1 MQLVTPGIGLIFW
14 MLVSF
19 SLVMYIL
26 AKYAWGPIMKG
37 IHQREDTI
45 EKALEAANEAKKE
58 MLQLKAGNEQLL
70 HDAKDERDALMRDA
84 RKVRES
90 ILDEARAK
98 AAEES
103 ARILENARENIQF
116 EKMAAINELKNQI
129 ASISIEIAEK
139 LIGKE
144 LENKQQQQQL
154 TEKLLK
160 EVKIN

>member
-19 SLVMYIL
+19 GLVL
-26 AKYAWGPIMKG
+26 FVLGKYAWKPIMKG

-58 MLQLKAGNEQLL
+58 MLKLKAGNEQLL
-70 HDAKDERDALMRDA
+70 REAKDERDALMRDA
-84 RKVRES
+84 RKVKEAM
-90 ILDEARAK
+90 LEEARVK
-98 AAEES
+98 ANEEA
-103 ARILENARENIQF
+103 ARIMENARENIQF

-129 ASISIEIAEK
+129 ATISIEIAEK

-144 LENKQQQQQL
+144 LQDKKAQQEL
-154 TEKLLK
+154 TERLVKD
-160 EVKIN
+160 VKIN

>member
-19 SLVMYIL
+19 SLVL
-26 AKYAWGPIMKG
+26 FVLGKYAWKPIMKG

-58 MLQLKAGNEQLL
+58 MLKLKAGNEQLL
-70 HDAKDERDALMRDA
+70 RDAKDERDALMRDA
-84 RKVRES
+84 RKVKEA
-90 ILDEARAK
+90 ILDEARVK
-98 AAEES
+98 ANEES

-129 ASISIEIAEK
+129 ATISIEIAEK
-139 LIGKE
+139 LIAKE
-144 LENKQQQQQL
+144 LENKEQQQRL

-160 EVKIN
+160 DVKIN

>member
-70 HDAKDERDALMRDA
+70 RDAKDERDALMRDA

-139 LIGKE
+139 LICKE
-144 LENKQQQQQL
+144 LENKEQQQQL

>member
-1 MQLVTPGIGLIFW
+1 MQLVTPGIGLLFW

-19 SLVMYIL
+19 SLVL
-26 AKYAWGPIMKG
+26 FVLGKYAWKPIMKG

-58 MLQLKAGNEQLL
+58 MLKLKAGNEQLL
-70 HDAKDERDALMRDA
+70 RDAKDERDALMRDA
-84 RKVRES
+84 RKLKEA
-90 ILDEARAK
+90 ILDEAREK
-98 AAEES
+98 AHEE
-103 ARILENARENIQF
+103 ADRIIENARENIQF

-144 LENKQQQQQL
+144 LENKAQQQQL
-154 TEKLLK
+154 TEKLLN

>member
-19 SLVMYIL
+19 SLVMYVL
-26 AKYAWGPIMKG
+26 AKFAWKPIMKG
-37 IHQREDTI
+37 IHQREDSI
-45 EKALEAANEAKKE
+45 EKALEAANDAKKE
-58 MLQLKAGNEQLL
+58 MLKLKAGNEQLL
-70 HDAKDERDALMRDA
+70 RDAKDERDALMREA
-84 RKVRES
+84 RKLKES
-90 ILDEARAK
+90 ILEEARVQAG
-98 AAEES
+98 EEAGRIVET
-103 ARILENARENIQF
+103 ARQTIQM

-129 ASISIEIAEK
+129 ASISIDIAEK

-160 EVKIN
+160 DVKIN

>member
-19 SLVMYIL
+19 SLVMYVL
-26 AKYAWGPIMKG
+26 AKYAWKPIMKG

-45 EKALEAANEAKKE
+45 EKALQAANEAKKE

-70 HDAKDERDALMRDA
+70 RDAKDERDALMRDA
-84 RKVRES
+84 RKLKET
-90 ILDEARAK
+90 ILGEAREK
-98 AAEES
+98 ANEEA
-103 ARILENARENIQF
+103 ARIMENARENIQF

-129 ASISIEIAEK
+129 ATISIEIAEK
-139 LIGKE
+139 VIGKE
-144 LENKQQQQQL
+144 LENKKAQQEL

-160 EVKIN
+160 DVKIN

>member
-19 SLVMYIL
+19 GLVMYVL
-26 AKYAWGPIMKG
+26 AKYAWTPIMKG

-70 HDAKDERDALMRDA
+70 RDAKDERDALMRDA
-84 RKVRES
+84 RKVKEA
-90 ILDEARAK
+90 ILEEARQK
-98 AAEES
+98 AGEES
-103 ARILENARENIQF
+103 ARIIENARENIQF
-116 EKMAAINELKNQI
+116 EKMAAINDLKNQI

-144 LENKQQQQQL
+144 LENKKSQQEL

>member
-19 SLVMYIL
+19 SLVMYVL
-26 AKYAWGPIMKG
+26 AKFAWKPIMKG
-37 IHQREDTI
+37 IHQREDSI
-45 EKALEAANEAKKE
+45 EKALEAANDAKKE

-70 HDAKDERDALMRDA
+70 RDAKDERDALMRDA
-84 RKVRES
+84 RKMKETIVE
-90 ILDEARAK
+90 EARVQAGEE
-98 AAEES
+98 AARIVES
-103 ARILENARENIQF
+103 ARQNIQM

-144 LENKQQQQQL
+144 LENKQQQQLL

-160 EVKIN
+160 DVKIN

>member
-19 SLVMYIL
+19 SLVLYIL
-26 AKYAWGPIMKG
+26 AKFAWGPIMKG

-70 HDAKDERDALMRDA
+70 REAKDERDALMRDA
-84 RKVRES
+84 RKVKEA
-90 ILDEARAK
+90 ILDQARAK

-116 EKMAAINELKNQI
+116 EKMAAINDLKNQI

-144 LENKQQQQQL
+144 LENKQQQL

-160 EVKIN
+160 DVKIN

>member
-19 SLVMYIL
+19 SLVLYIL

-37 IHQREDTI
+37 IHQREETI

-58 MLQLKAGNEQLL
+58 MLKLKAGNEQLL
-70 HDAKDERDALMRDA
+70 REAKEERDALLRDA
-84 RKVRES
+84 RKVKEA
-90 ILDEARAK
+90 ILDDARAK
-98 AAEES
+98 AAAES
-103 ARILENARENIQF
+103 ARILENTRENIQF

-129 ASISIEIAEK
+129 ATISIEIAEK

-144 LENKQQQQQL
+144 LENKKQQQEL

>member
-19 SLVMYIL
+19 SLVMYVL
-26 AKYAWGPIMKG
+26 AKYAWAPIMKG
-37 IHQREDTI
+37 IHHREETI
-45 EKALEAANEAKKE
+45 ERALEAANEAKKE
-58 MLQLKAGNEQLL
+58 MLLLKAGNEQLL
-70 HDAKDERDALMRDA
+70 RDAKDERDALMRDA
-84 RKVRES
+84 RKVKEA
-90 ILDEARAK
+90 ILDEARTK
-98 AAEES
+98 ANEES
-103 ARILENARENIQF
+103 ARIVENARENIQF
-116 EKMAAINELKNQI
+116 EKMAAINDLKNQI

-144 LENKQQQQQL
+144 LENKEQQKKL

>member
-19 SLVMYIL
+19 SLVL
-26 AKYAWGPIMKG
+26 FVLGKYAWTPIMKG

-58 MLQLKAGNEQLL
+58 MLKLKAGNEQLL
-70 HDAKDERDALMRDA
+70 RDAKDERDALMRDA
-84 RKVRES
+84 RKVKEA
-90 ILDEARAK
+90 ILEEARAK
-98 AAEES
+98 ANEEA
-103 ARILENARENIQF
+103 ARIMENARENIQF

-129 ASISIEIAEK
+129 ATISIEIAEK

-144 LENKQQQQQL
+144 LQNKKAQQEL

>member
-19 SLVMYIL
+19 SLVL
-26 AKYAWGPIMKG
+26 FVLGKYAWGPIMKG
-37 IHQREDTI
+37 IHQREDSI

-70 HDAKDERDALMRDA
+70 RDAKDERDALMRDA
-84 RKVRES
+84 RKVKEA
-90 ILDEARAK
+90 ILEEARQK
-98 AAEES
+98 AGEES
-103 ARILENARENIQF
+103 ARIIENARENIQF
-116 EKMAAINELKNQI
+116 EKMAAINDLKNQI

-144 LENKQQQQQL
+144 LENKKSQQEL

>member
-19 SLVMYIL
+19 SLVMYVL
-26 AKYAWGPIMKG
+26 AKFAWKPIMKG
-37 IHQREDTI
+37 IHQREDSI
-45 EKALEAANEAKKE
+45 EKALEAANDAKKE

-70 HDAKDERDALMRDA
+70 RDAKDERDALMRDA
-84 RKVRES
+84 RKMKETIVE
-90 ILDEARAK
+90 EARVLAGEE
-98 AAEES
+98 AARIVES
-103 ARILENARENIQF
+103 ARQNIQM

-144 LENKQQQQQL
+144 LENKQQQQLL

-160 EVKIN
+160 DVKIN

>member
-1 MQLVTPGIGLIFW
+1 

-19 SLVMYIL
+19 SLVLYIL
-26 AKYAWGPIMKG
+26 AKFAWGPIMKG

-70 HDAKDERDALMRDA
+70 REAKDERDALMRDA
-84 RKVRES
+84 RKVKEA
-90 ILDEARAK
+90 ILDEARVK

-160 EVKIN
+160 DVKIN

>member
-26 AKYAWGPIMKG
+26 SKYAWGPIMKG

-70 HDAKDERDALMRDA
+70 RDAKDERDALMRDA

-90 ILDEARAK
+90 ILDEARVK

>member
-19 SLVMYIL
+19 SLVLYIL

-58 MLQLKAGNEQLL
+58 MLKLKAGNEQLL
-70 HDAKDERDALMRDA
+70 REAKEERDALLRDA
-84 RKVRES
+84 RKVKEA

-98 AAEES
+98 AAAES
-103 ARILENARENIQF
+103 ARILENTRENIQF

-129 ASISIEIAEK
+129 ATISVEIAEK

-144 LENKQQQQQL
+144 LENKKQQQEL

>member
-1 MQLVTPGIGLIFW
+1 MQLVISGIGLIFW

-70 HDAKDERDALMRDA
+70 RDAKDERDALMRDA

-144 LENKQQQQQL
+144 LENKEQQQQL

>member
-14 MLVSF
+14 MLISF
-19 SLVMYIL
+19 SLVLYIL
-26 AKYAWGPIMKG
+26 GKYAWKPIMNG

-45 EKALEAANEAKKE
+45 EKALEAANDAKKE

-70 HDAKDERDALMRDA
+70 REAKDERDALMREA
-84 RKVRES
+84 RKMKEA
-90 ILDEARAK
+90 ILDEARAR

-103 ARILENARENIQF
+103 ARIVENARENIQF
-116 EKMAAINELKNQI
+116 EKMAAINDLKNQI

-139 LIGKE
+139 LIMKE
-144 LENKQQQQQL
+144 LENRPQQQLL

-160 EVKIN
+160 DVKIN

>member
-70 HDAKDERDALMRDA
+70 RDAKDERDALMRDA

-98 AAEES
+98 AAAES

>member
-19 SLVMYIL
+19 SLVMYVL
-26 AKYAWGPIMKG
+26 AKFAWKPIMKG
-37 IHQREDTI
+37 IHQRENTI

-70 HDAKDERDALMRDA
+70 RDAKDERDALMRDA
-84 RKVRES
+84 RKVKEA
-90 ILDEARAK
+90 ILEEARVK
-98 AAEES
+98 ANEEA
-103 ARILENARENIQF
+103 ARIMENARENIQY
-116 EKMAAINELKNQI
+116 EKMAAINDLKNQI

-144 LENKQQQQQL
+144 LENKKQQQEL